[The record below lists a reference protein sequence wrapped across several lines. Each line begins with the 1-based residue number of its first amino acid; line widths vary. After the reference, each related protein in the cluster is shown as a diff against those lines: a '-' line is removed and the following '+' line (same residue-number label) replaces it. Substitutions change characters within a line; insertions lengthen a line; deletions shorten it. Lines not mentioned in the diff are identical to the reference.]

1 MNHFNKPINRLNISS
16 IKWDYIKKNEYHFE
30 KTKKDTILPFW
41 VADSDYM
48 TAKPIL
54 DALTSRVKNG
64 TFGYTY
70 IDHEYLTIVKDW
82 VWRKY
87 HYEIENNWIIT
98 SPGVVTALFFA
109 VSALTTKEANIIV
122 QSPVYNPF
130 YSVIT
135 NNNRRIVENKLIA
148 NENTYEMDFENLETR
163 LKEGAEMLIL
173 CNPHNPVGRVWTA
186 AEIKKVVDL
195 CKQYQCLLVSDEIH
209 CDLVFKEHPFTSVGQ
224 FFDVYDQMILCTA
237 PSKTFNIAG
246 LMTSNIIIKD
256 KKLREKFVHELAI
269 RSLQEPNV
277 LGLEACKAAYTKCDD
292 WLEAQIEHIHQN
304 ANKVYRYFKK
314 NIPNARIA
322 KLEGTYLMWID
333 MRFMKLTS
341 KELVSGL
348 LDYGILVNSGAMYG
362 TDYDGFI
369 RFNIACSQQQLQA
382 GLEIIGKFVAEYK

>member
-16 IKWDYIKKNEYHFE
+16 IKWDYIKE
-30 KTKKDTILPFW
+30 KTKKDQVLPFW

-70 IDHEYLTIVKDW
+70 IDNEYLATVKDW

-87 HYEIENNWIIT
+87 HYEIENNWIIPA
-98 SPGVVTALFFA
+98 PGVVTALFFA
-109 VSALTTKEANIIV
+109 VSALTNKEANIIV

-135 NNNRRIVENKLIA
+135 NNNRSIVENKLISTM
-148 NENTYEMDFENLETR
+148 NTYRMDFENLETK
-163 LKEGAEMLIL
+163 LKAGAKMMIL
-173 CNPHNPVGRVWTA
+173 CNPHNPVGRVWTE
-186 AEIKKVVDL
+186 AEIKKVVTL

-209 CDLVFKEHPFTSVGQ
+209 CDLIFKEHPFTSVGK
-224 FFDVYDQMILCTA
+224 FFDVYDQMVICTA

-256 KKLREKFVHELAI
+256 KNLREKFTHELAI
-269 RSLQEPNV
+269 RSLREPNL

-292 WLEAQIEHIHQN
+292 WLEAQIEHIHKN

-314 NIPNARIA
+314 NIPLAKIA